1 MNDMKNKLPLS
12 QRLMK
17 GAEILGHYWRKPEER
32 CGAGWSLDPCT
43 CEPKKKFC
51 QARLQW
57 LTIAIEAE
65 REIQEGPDALAR
77 AMTAEEWDNTKLAFK
92 MDREGIGE
100 FKVGTA
106 LECVISMADLRKMTS
121 APEVLNSI
129 IKVLKVFPKSL
140 VIGFEA
146 KKPEEIKTEAFE

>member
-1 MNDMKNKLPLS
+1 MEKPKQQIPLS

-17 GAEILGHYWRKPEER
+17 GAEVLGHYWRKPEER
-32 CGAGWSLDPCT
+32 CSAGWSLDSCT

-51 QARLQW
+51 IARLQW
-57 LTIAIEAE
+57 LTLAIEAE
-65 REIQEGPDALAR
+65 RELHEGPDGLAR

-92 MDREGIGE
+92 MEREGIGE

-106 LECVISMADLRKMTS
+106 QECVISMVDLRKMTS

-129 IKVLKVFPKSL
+129 IKVMKIFPKSL

-146 KKPEEIKTEAFE
+146 KKPEEIHTEAFE